1 MHIDLSPENGVF
13 RDEVRAFLAA
23 SLPEALKAGAA
34 ATPSVFVEPEIG
46 QVWNAILHRQGWL
59 AYQWPVE
66 HGGTGWSPVQRYI
79 FEKECALAGAPML
92 TVLGLKLVA
101 PVIWTFGSVAQKAL
115 YLPRILS
122 GEDYWCQGFSEPGS
136 GSDLASLQCRAV
148 RDGDRYILN
157 GSKIW
162 TTHAHHANRMFC
174 LVRTDPSVRK
184 QAGIS
189 FLLVD
194 MNQPGI
200 TVRPILTVAGDHEVN
215 QVFLEDVV
223 VPIDDR
229 VGEEGQGWAIAKF
242 LLENERGGSCAAPKL
257 AYDLDQLA
265 HAACNEPD
273 GRGGTM
279 ADDRQWKRKV
289 AKLRLS
295 VQALEMIE
303 LEIISRIAQGR
314 PPGPQTSL
322 TKLLA
327 SNLRQDLDLLAVDL
341 YGAAGLQLETTRPLY
356 GEDAPVPVRS
366 RNAQLAAPRYL
377 NSRAWTIFGGTNE
390 VQANIIARS
399 VLGL

>member
-1 MHIDLSPENGVF
+1 MDIELSPEDAAF
-13 RDEVRAFLAA
+13 RDEVRVFLKDNLPAA
-23 SLPEALKAGAA
+23 VKAGAA
-34 ATPSVFVEPEIG
+34 ATPSVFVEPDIG
-46 QVWNAILHRQGWL
+46 QPWNTVLNQRGWL
-59 AYQWPVE
+59 GYQWPAAY
-66 HGGTGWSPVQRYI
+66 GGTGWTPMQRYL
-79 FEKECALAGAPML
+79 FEKECALAGAPNL
-92 TVLGLKLVA
+92 TVLSLKLVA
-101 PVIWTFGSVAQKAL
+101 PVIWTFGTEEQKAF

-122 GEDYWCQGFSEPGS
+122 GEDYWCQGFSEPGA

-174 LVRTDPSVRK
+174 LVRTDASGRK

-200 TVRPILTVAGDHEVN
+200 SVRPILTAAGDHEVN

-223 VPIDDR
+223 VPVEDL
-229 VGEEGQGWAIAKF
+229 VGEEGDGWKIAKF
-242 LLENERGGSCAAPKL
+242 LLENERGGSCHSPKL
-257 AYDLDQLA
+257 GYDLDQLEI
-265 HAACNEPD
+265 AAPDIPD
-273 GRGGTM
+273 GRGGAM
-279 ADDRQWKRKV
+279 ADDPQWRRKV
-289 AKLRLS
+289 ARARLE

-303 LEIISRIAQGR
+303 MKIMSEIAKGR

-327 SNLRQDLDLLAVDL
+327 SNLRQTIDLLAVDL
-341 YGAAGLQLETTRPLY
+341 YGAAGLQLEQMRPLY
-356 GEDAPVPVRS
+356 GDNAPDPVHS
-366 RNAQLAAPRYL
+366 RAAQLAAPRYL

-390 VQANIIARS
+390 VQCTIIARS